1 MVVVMCL
8 YCIKTFD
15 IVIFQSVLCRQ
26 ETVHEWQ
33 HLGAFVTGKLPDKVT
48 QDSFLSIVSF
58 TIFSTDMDKD
68 IDAC

>member
-1 MVVVMCL
+1 MCL
-8 YCIKTFD
+8 HFIKTFD
-15 IVIFQSVLCRQ
+15 IVIFQVVLCRQ

-33 HLGAFVTGKLPDKVT
+33 HLGEFVTGKLPGKMT